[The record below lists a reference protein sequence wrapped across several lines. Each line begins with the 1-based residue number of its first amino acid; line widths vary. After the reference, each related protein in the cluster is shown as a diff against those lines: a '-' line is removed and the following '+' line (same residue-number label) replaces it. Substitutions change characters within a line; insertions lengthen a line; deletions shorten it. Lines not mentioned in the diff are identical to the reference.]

1 MKKRLISILLLF
13 VILGAVGC
21 DDRAKKDVGKGAL
34 VVDDM
39 GREVCVNSFSRVAAL
54 TGSLGEIWMLAGGT
68 LSAVA
73 EDAWSE
79 LSLALDENTAN
90 LGNSHAISRDIL
102 LSNTPEL
109 VIASSKLASHLEL
122 EESLRSSGIAVL
134 YFDVSDLDDYLRVLK
149 VFTDI
154 TEKTDLYEKNG
165 AAVEEEVKEI
175 LLRNKDREPQR
186 VLVLRASSASIK
198 VKNSDGTMLGGML
211 RDFGCINIADSD
223 KSLLESLSVESI
235 VLNQPDKIF
244 FVQMGEDMDAIKAS
258 VEEMFSENPLWYEL
272 DAVKEGRVYYMEKR
286 LYNMKPNVRFA
297 EAYAGLE
304 KILYEE

>member
-1 MKKRLISILLLF
+1 MKNRLISIVLLL
-13 VILGAVGC
+13 VLLLASGC
-21 DDRAKKDVGKGAL
+21 DSRAKNGDNKGVI

-39 GREVCVNSFSRVAAL
+39 GREVCVSSFSRVAAL
-54 TGSLGEIWMLAGGT
+54 TGSLGEIWMLSGGT

-79 LSLALDENTAN
+79 LSLTLNDNAVN
-90 LGNSHAISRDIL
+90 LGNSHAISRDMLL
-102 LSNTPEL
+102 LSTPEL
-109 VIASSKLASHLEL
+109 VIASSKLSSHLEL
-122 EESLRSSGIAVL
+122 EESLRASGVAVL

-149 VFTDI
+149 VFTEI
-154 TEKTDLYEKNG
+154 TGKSDLYEKNG
-165 AAVEEEVKEI
+165 AAIEEEVREMI
-175 LLRNKDREPQR
+175 SRNKDRESQR

-211 RDFGCINIADSD
+211 RDFGCVNIADSD
-223 KSLLESLSVESI
+223 TSLLESLSVESI
-235 VLNQPDKIF
+235 VLNQPDRIF

-258 VEEMFSENPLWYEL
+258 VEQMFAENPLWYEL
-272 DAVKEGRVYYMEKR
+272 DAVKEGRVYFMEKR